1 MKGIQGL
8 LIAVVLGLVG
18 FGFNMVYLNSSRDFD
33 HASFIGVRRSAS
45 VKRGTPLTKSHLEKI
60 TIPKEFVGNLNEYAL
75 PWNDLDAIV
84 GRSSIRNYDIGGLLL
99 RNDFRTARD
108 ELQLLGKETAVSV
121 PIDTR
126 TTIPS
131 QIIPGDTRV
140 SFYLPSRGK
149 DPARGGRGNWTKP
162 FDVLSVG
169 LRMGSNEVIN
179 GQRGRSSRENMLTLM
194 ATNEDGKTNPEMT
207 ILLNHLADN
216 NFKPLRLKLHAPH
229 SR

>member
-84 GRSSIRNYDIGGLLL
+84 GRKSIRNYDVGGLLL
-99 RNDFRTARD
+99 RNDFRTAPD
-108 ELQLLGKETAVSV
+108 QLQLLGGETAISI

-126 TTIPS
+126 TTITS

-140 SFYLPSRGK
+140 SFYLPPGANKS
-149 DPARGGRGNWTKP
+149 ATSGRDWIGP
-162 FDVLSVG
+162 FDVLAVG
-169 LRMGSNEVIN
+169 HRMGSTDVIDGRRN
-179 GQRGRSSRENMLTLM
+179 RGSSENMLTLK
-194 ATNEDGKTNPEMT
+194 ATNEEGKQNARMT
-207 ILLNHLADN
+207 TLLNHLAGS
-216 NFKPLRLKLHAPH
+216 NFKPLRLKIHAPA